1 MRLSTRARYALRAM
15 IQIARNDKDD
25 KPVKLNDISSRTSIS
40 RRYLEQVVIPLRNAN
55 LITGMSGKNGGY
67 RLAKPARDIR
77 VGDIVQA
84 AIGPINVVNCAN
96 NPDSCSKA
104 EECECRPLYVMLNK
118 KIVGA
123 LNELTLRDL
132 SDREWAKKSDIEE

>member
-1 MRLSTRARYALRAM
+1 M
-15 IQIARNDKDD
+15 IQIARNDRYD
-25 KPVKLNDISSRTSIS
+25 KPVNLNDISSRTSIS
-40 RRYLEQVVIPLRNAN
+40 RRYLEQVVVPLRNAN

-67 RLAKPARDIR
+67 HLAKPARDIR

-96 NPDSCSKA
+96 DPDSCPKA
-104 EECECRPLYVMLNK
+104 GECECRPLYVMLNK

-123 LNELTLRDL
+123 LNELTLHDL
-132 SDREWAKKSDIEE
+132 SDPKWAEKINIEE